1 MEIFKQPEKIES
13 GRDVGQD
20 RLAFVEAIKN
30 IDIGEIDTEFDEK
43 SVEGLVSELNKAK
56 LLLLGETHGVKENV
70 DIIYTLFKKFG
81 FKKLA
86 LEWNKELREHAE
98 KFLQTG
104 ELDFEAIKDSPDGRI
119 TADLG

>member
-1 MEIFKQPEKIES
+1 MEKFKQPERIES
-13 GRDVGQD
+13 VRNVEQD

-30 IDIGEIDTEFDEK
+30 IEIGEIDTEFDEK
-43 SVEGLVSELNKAK
+43 SVESLVSELGEAK

-86 LEWNKELREHAE
+86 LEWDEKLREQAD
-98 KFLQTG
+98 KFLQSG
-104 ELDFEAIKDSPDGRI
+104 K
-119 TADLG
+119 LGLPP